1 MNDVLDP
8 NDSPTAEWIDVMEH
22 GEFIKYIHNAI
33 EWENVLYFTY
43 PYFWDD
49 NTLWDFKKFLYHPD
63 PTHRTFLRSGA
74 ARVVLTI
81 RPGFDRAL
89 PAGRIGRL

>member
-1 MNDVLDP
+1 
-8 NDSPTAEWIDVMEH
+8 MEH

-49 NTLWDFKKFLYHPD
+49 NRLWHFKKFLYHPD
-63 PTHRTFLRSGA
+63 PDAPHVPPLGRRACRADDPPGLRAELHEPG
-74 ARVVLTI
+74 RV
-81 RPGFDRAL
+81 
-89 PAGRIGRL
+89 GRLRRRFPARTRT

>member
-1 MNDVLDP
+1 
-8 NDSPTAEWIDVMEH
+8 MER
-22 GEFIKYIHNAI
+22 GEFIKYVHNAI

-49 NTLWDFKKFLYHPD
+49 NKLWDLKKFLFHPD

-74 ARVVLTI
+74 AQVDNASAPDPASSARPRAEVVVT
-81 RPGFDRAL
+81 A
-89 PAGRIGRL
+89 

>member
-1 MNDVLDP
+1 
-8 NDSPTAEWIDVMEH
+8 MEH

-49 NTLWDFKKFLYHPD
+49 NKLWDLKKFLYHPD
-63 PTHRTFLRSGA
+63 PTHRTFL
-74 ARVVLTI
+74 
-81 RPGFDRAL
+81 AL
-89 PAGRIGRL
+89 GRGAGRAHHPARIRAELH